1 MSLNTKFDELLD
13 FPCLLNFKVIGNT
26 DPKLEDNIVAVAQKH
41 VPGNYAPSSRKSSKG
56 TYNSV
61 SIKIKVQDKDQIEG
75 LYIAF
80 GAIPGVVHVL

>member
-13 FPCLLNFKVIGNT
+13 FPCLFNFKVIGNT

-41 VPGNYAPSSRKSSKG
+41 VSGNYAPTSKKSSKG

-61 SIKIKVQDKDQIEG
+61 TIKVKVQDKDQVEG
-75 LYIAF
+75 LYVAF
-80 GAIPGVVHVL
+80 GAIPGVIRVL